1 MSKRDTRRGM
11 WALSWRVTPRI
22 PGAALCVQMT
32 DLEILLTVLPSTIDR
47 LHYLVKRTEFER
59 RTSYLGDELDLLCLY
74 LETGLTLPEGMDEQG
89 IIVSG
94 LSERLHPYFMAK
106 DRDSLPHP
114 GPRRSKWWR
123 DILAHLEGTGPAGW
137 AKAGCYLCDV
147 PYDIQTAVENE
158 VQAARSHLRSGR
170 AEDDDQGDLEV
181 CGVLVVDKQQNL
193 DLVFAKNHSSR
204 SCRFEIDLDEVRD
217 IRRDMKARG
226 MTVVGSFHSHPVGL
240 WMPGP
245 GDCESAA
252 LNFLMLVYDVTG
264 RQLASWRIVKAG
276 ERKTS
281 VVVRSP

>member
-1 MSKRDTRRGM
+1 MKGPYKISYNARR
-11 WALSWRVTPRI
+11 
-22 PGAALCVQMT
+22 
-32 DLEILLTVLPSTIDR
+32 R
-47 LHYLVKRTEFER
+47 LH
-59 RTSYLGDELDLLCLY
+59 
-74 LETGLTLPEGMDEQG
+74 
-89 IIVSG
+89 
-94 LSERLHPYFMAK
+94 
-106 DRDSLPHP
+106 DR
-114 GPRRSKWWR
+114 
-123 DILAHLEGTGPAGW
+123 AH
-137 AKAGCYLCDV
+137 
-147 PYDIQTAVENE
+147 
-158 VQAARSHLRSGR
+158 R
-170 AEDDDQGDLEV
+170 AQQKGDLEV
-181 CGVLVVDKQQNL
+181 CGVLVVEKQQNL